1 MALRYRRFREISRI
15 LPRIHSSFLSSTLWA
30 FVSGGSIHSAADR
43 SHLIQYILKEHITFP
58 IILSNK
64 NFTEMEN
71 GACCILFKGFKSP
84 VVYHE
89 KDMDLRVLNKAVE
102 DLLVQDDG
110 SSRSRT
116 NLKSTW
122 TKQPEIIKESYGD
135 SLRNL
140 LFYLPG
146 IGFLRS
152 TDLLHCC
159 ISADEC
165 GNRLFLSD
173 SNHHW
178 IIVVDGNGHILDCI
192 GSSPGFE
199 DGNFECAKLARPA
212 ASFYDAAEDC
222 LYFVDSENH
231 AIRKA
236 DMESRVLEILY
247 PVGDT
252 AKKSNQFCTWITT
265 KLGLRSNAH
274 TRTEGFDLQS
284 LIFNTLWILNLAS
297 GEIKEVI
304 RGFPKIL
311 EVCGQQV
318 MEKLALLKQM
328 PHDWLQQQTNVICS
342 PEQLPYAGLLSSLT
356 TLQNHVILCDMGNLE
371 YIRPSGYQNFG
382 ILGLR
387 YWLPSSLEKV
397 YTTGSGVQGVIDH
410 LESFRSLLPGR
421 VLIQLNVEVLD
432 DTELVEQL
440 QEGCIWR
447 QARGA
452 ATEVSWVG
460 VAQQRYDELDNL
472 ALSIS
477 EPDTELI
484 VEDDSTTTEIGL
496 QDGKV
501 HINCVVN
508 TSPGTSEVVVY
519 AMLYLKLKTKQVAED
534 NQEKYAAR
542 IADILNSEK
551 RFMHSVLV
559 KIKQRFEIC
568 DIYETSKC
576 EDKIGLSRSP
586 EGY

>member
-15 LPRIHSSFLSSTLWA
+15 LPRIHSSDHLLQCGLVTKLSALSIIRQSHALERIDTEISQCGFRAKRSTLWA
-30 FVSGGSIHSAADR
+30 FLSGGSIHSAADR
-43 SHLIQYILKEHITFP
+43 SHLIQYILKEYITFP

-146 IGFLRS
+146 
-152 TDLLHCC
+152 C

-178 IIVVDGNGHILDCI
+178 IIVVDGN
-192 GSSPGFE
+192 GFE

-236 DMESRVLEILY
+236 DMESRVLETLY

-252 AKKSNQFCTWITT
+252 AKKSNQLCTWITT
-265 KLGLRSNAH
+265 KLVLRSNAH

-284 LIFNTLWILNLAS
+284 LMYPWHLMKSIDDSLDVMNRSFNTLWILNLAS

-318 MEKLALLKQM
+318 MEKVALLKQM

-356 TLQNHVILCDMGNLE
+356 TLQNHVILCDMG
-371 YIRPSGYQNFG
+371 R
-382 ILGLR
+382 ILKL
-387 YWLPSSLEKV
+387 SEE
-397 YTTGSGVQGVIDH
+397 SGVR
-410 LESFRSLLPGR
+410 STFRLSKFW
-421 VLIQLNVEVLD
+421 N
-432 DTELVEQL
+432 
-440 QEGCIWR
+440 
-447 QARGA
+447 
-452 ATEVSWVG
+452 SWT
-460 VAQQRYDELDNL
+460 A
-472 ALSIS
+472 
-477 EPDTELI
+477 
-484 VEDDSTTTEIGL
+484 
-496 QDGKV
+496 
-501 HINCVVN
+501 
-508 TSPGTSEVVVY
+508 
-519 AMLYLKLKTKQVAED
+519 
-534 NQEKYAAR
+534 
-542 IADILNSEK
+542 
-551 RFMHSVLV
+551 VLV
-559 KIKQRFEIC
+559 AFLIGES
-568 DIYETSKC
+568 IY
-576 EDKIGLSRSP
+576 
-586 EGY
+586 YW